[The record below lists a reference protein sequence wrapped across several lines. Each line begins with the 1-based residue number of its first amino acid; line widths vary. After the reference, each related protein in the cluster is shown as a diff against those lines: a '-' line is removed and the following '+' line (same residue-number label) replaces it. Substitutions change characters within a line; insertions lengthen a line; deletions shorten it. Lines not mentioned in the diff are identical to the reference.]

1 MRVFVDTTALFAV
14 LDAADQNHARASA
27 AWQALVADGSA
38 LVCTSYVLVE
48 TFALLQSRLGLA
60 AVRAF
65 QDDVVPL
72 LQVEWIDAE
81 RHQRSVAALLVAGRR
96 QLSLV
101 DCASFDTMRSAGLT
115 QAFTFDRHFAEQG
128 FDCVPAAEP

>member
-1 MRVFVDTTALFAV
+1 MILVDTSALLAV
-14 LDAADQNHARASA
+14 MDANDQHHERARA
-27 AWQALVADGSA
+27 AWEQLVVGEDS
-38 LVCTSYVLVE
+38 LLCTNYILVE

-72 LQVEWIDAE
+72 LRIEWLEAQG
-81 RHQRSVAALLVAGRR
+81 HQRSVAALLIAGRR

-101 DCASFDTMRSAGLT
+101 DCASFDAMRLLGLT
-115 QAFTFDRHFAEQG
+115 TAFTFDRHFAEQG
-128 FDCVPAAEP
+128 FQCVP